1 MCRKLVTSGGHV
13 RPVGPAP
20 NSHDISNS
28 LKMSEVL
35 RCKCVAI
42 CCSSTRNINW
52 PHLLPKAAWRTCE
65 LQDRHSLSRSE
76 LTCTCLSPAKAT
88 AIPSAM
94 RTAAEPEK
102 TLLKFLNTGTFTCKK
117 HGSSW
122 YLSHGKM
129 RASARWKFR
138 MHRIQSLPQSLQA
151 HLMHTTA
158 LAGLVSSAWEESEAS
173 FCTSKT

>member
-76 LTCTCLSPAKAT
+76 STCTCLSPAKAT

-102 TLLKFLNTGTFTCKK
+102 TLLIIQVLLHVKNMDLHGTY
-117 HGSSW
+117 HM
-122 YLSHGKM
+122 GKCE
-129 RASARWKFR
+129 RAQGGNSEC
-138 MHRIQSLPQSLQA
+138 
-151 HLMHTTA
+151 T
-158 LAGLVSSAWEESEAS
+158 ESNH
-173 FCTSKT
+173 FHNHFKPT